1 MSPKSILKLQIFL
14 LVAASGTWIW
24 QSRSMY
30 NDGAL
35 ELEPNVFHLKRSPFG
50 RTLALAMRGPVDV
63 YWHRGGV
70 HDHDENEHGHEHAA
84 NQGDH
89 DHDHSHDQEDGSSPT
104 EELKSIVSQMMEKE
118 GEHSHAP
125 EEDPAPKEFTGVR
138 NFLLD
143 HIDGMK
149 RTYYT
154 RTNNRG
160 ESKRHRAFIMGET
173 EKRLKVSYEMDPSNL
188 SGYGAY
194 FLFLSEALARIEGEK
209 GEEGVIVARRQKA
222 HLLAHSTIEYCLKHQ
237 DEAPAMIT
245 AATAAHDC
253 LQIVMEQPKPDRS
266 LAASYLQTLDGTL
279 IQYEELRKT
288 MREQGSW
295 QLFPLNRRAEMEK
308 AYSLVRALQ
317 NVDHQM
323 FGRLSKAA
331 APPEPQPSS

>member
-1 MSPKSILKLQIFL
+1 MSKQSILKLQIFL
-14 LVAASGTWIW
+14 LVAACGTWVW
-24 QSRSMY
+24 QSRAMY
-30 NDGAL
+30 HDGAL
-35 ELEPNVFHLKRSPFG
+35 ELEPNILHLKKSPFG

-70 HDHDENEHGHEHAA
+70 HDHDESEHGHDHSPGDEHEH
-84 NQGDH
+84 GHSH
-89 DHDHSHDQEDGSSPT
+89 DHDHGASTDEQ
-104 EELKSIVSQMMEKE
+104 LKTIVNQMMEDE
-118 GEHSHAP
+118 AEHSHAP
-125 EEDPAPKEFTGVR
+125 EEEPAAKEFTGVR

-160 ESKRHRAFIMGET
+160 DTKRHRAFIMGET

-194 FLFLSEALARIEGEK
+194 FLFLSEALARVEGEK
-209 GEEGVIVARRQKA
+209 DEHGVITARRQKA
-222 HLLAHSTIEYCLKHQ
+222 HILAHTTIEYCLKHQ

-253 LQIVMEQPKPDRS
+253 LQIVLEQPNPNRN

-279 IQYEELRKT
+279 IQYEQLRKA
-288 MREQGSW
+288 MVEQGTWS
-295 QLFPLNRRAEMEK
+295 LFPPTRRNEMEK

-323 FGRLSKAA
+323 FGRLSKNV
-331 APPEPQPSS
+331 PPKQQPSS